1 MNDAAGRRPVPATAT
16 KPSSTRPPAAP
27 APAPAP
33 PPVAAP
39 APAAAS
45 ASAPGAE
52 VPADPVELWN
62 RTVEYAGEHT
72 SDHALIRELQLEG
85 GGDGALTLRLLDGR
99 TSTARFIESNLD
111 RIQKI
116 VERATGVR
124 ATVELAPTPGRSEPE
139 DSTARDRAIAEN
151 PVVRKAVELF
161 DATIHSVRPLP
172 GPPPES
178 ADSDSS
184 APIGD

>member
-1 MNDAAGRRPVPATAT
+1 MNRAAGRRPVPATAT
-16 KPSSTRPPAAP
+16 KPSSTRPSAAP

-33 PPVAAP
+33 VPASAP
-39 APAAAS
+39 APAPAP
-45 ASAPGAE
+45 APGEE
-52 VPADPVELWN
+52 VPSDPVELWN

-85 GGDGALTLRLLDGR
+85 GEAGALKLRLLDGR

-124 ATVELAPTPGRSEPE
+124 ATIELAPTPGRSAPE
-139 DSTARDRAIAEN
+139 DSTARDQAIAEN

-172 GPPPES
+172 GAPPES
-178 ADSDSS
+178 ADSDST